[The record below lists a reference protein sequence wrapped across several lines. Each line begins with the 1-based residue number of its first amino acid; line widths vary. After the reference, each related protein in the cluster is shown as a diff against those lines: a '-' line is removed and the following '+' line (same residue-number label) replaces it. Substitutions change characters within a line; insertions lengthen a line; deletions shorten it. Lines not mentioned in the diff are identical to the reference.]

1 MNIEV
6 KTNDWVLPNRVGYNK
21 QIYNTFHPSKY
32 QKKKVASACN
42 CSKESCE
49 LDVSKVSLFPQQRII
64 KDYMQFD
71 SPYRGILLYHELG
84 SGKSAASI
92 AASEGYINRKNV
104 IIMTPASLSQNY
116 ENELMKISTIGLNL
130 KKSWTCV
137 KLIKT
142 NVKMMEDLKK
152 YAIDK
157 QLIKKE
163 GTVWIPLYKKDIEGA
178 EIVIDNIKY
187 ADLSSNYKEDINKT
201 ITHIIRNRYRFINY
215 NGITKKMLSEMGEN
229 VFDNAFIIIDEV
241 HNFISRI
248 ANGSKIAMGIYNSI
262 VDAKDVKL
270 VLLSGT
276 PIINQPYEISFLINL
291 LRGPMVT
298 YKIPILNGTADKSV
312 ITDKLIKSQY
322 YDYVDELYHDD
333 KNVNIVLLPKNY
345 VRKSN
350 ETSVIISKNWN
361 KDEDTLIKEIINAI
375 NNYELIKS
383 TSPKKIK
390 SVINSFKS
398 EKPYLILTNG
408 VTGSLKTKMAEEI
421 IKDLKLSTNNTKINI
436 DDLVVNN
443 KEYKKRV
450 LDIIKKISK
459 DCNNKRSCILEKYEN
474 PSNKLLEDFNKAYYD
489 VRTGADGIGC
499 TSKFKDS
506 CDILNDLNLEKA
518 LKESRNIVFE
528 SQGLTIPT
536 WLLAQPYLTEKYN
549 VIVGYSLASI
559 KKIVEVIIK
568 RAKARIDKYEKN
580 QDNEAPRYPN
590 INMKIIGENIKKII
604 KTLNDLRNICMND
617 SKYLTCGNKKID
629 KLLIYENDSEFKFN
643 LVYDNSDKISDEDFN
658 SLINSIVKIDSN
670 GNFNTDIILNK
681 KFSREIN
688 YALPNK
694 KEEFDKFFIND
705 ADPEDIKIINED
717 LFKRRVLGILSYYKI
732 TGSELFPTLL
742 PETIR
747 RMYMTNHQIK
757 KYMDVRK
764 KEIDMDDKK
773 KKFGNKAAANKDVSS
788 VYRAF
793 SRLVCNFAFP
803 NEIPREF
810 PQDIRLLKKK
820 EIALNEDDNSK
831 GSDDEDD
838 ENAKKKA
845 DKKDIDAE
853 YNKKLNKA
861 LNDLRKGDYL
871 EKKNLLEYYSP
882 KFAQMLED
890 VNTSPGSVLVYSQFR
905 VVEGLG
911 IFKEVLNKHGY
922 IEINIVKN
930 DEYGYILEDPDVF
943 NEKYDN
949 KRYVVFNSDREKT
962 NILMNLFNGDFANLP
977 DTIRYNLPNKGEGLE
992 QRYGNVVKIM
1002 MITQSGAEGISLKN
1016 VRRVLIT
1023 EYFWNSVRI
1032 DQVIG
1037 RAVRT
1042 CSHMSLPVEDRNV
1055 GVYKYI
1061 MKFTKEQLIKN
1072 PTIRIK
1078 DNELS
1083 TDEHI
1088 YDKANNKEKL
1098 IKNFLNMLKS
1108 SSVDCIIHSAIN
1120 QPLKNGYKCY
1130 NWPINKNNDK
1140 LSFTQSILEDR
1151 VITQN
1156 KNYEKTK
1163 IDKGRVVSKD
1173 GIKYVLLNNKLYDYY
1188 SYKNAGVLLLV

>member
-1 MNIEV
+1 
-6 KTNDWVLPNRVGYNK
+6 
-21 QIYNTFHPSKY
+21 
-32 QKKKVASACN
+32 
-42 CSKESCE
+42 
-49 LDVSKVSLFPQQRII
+49 
-64 KDYMQFD
+64 
-71 SPYRGILLYHELG
+71 
-84 SGKSAASI
+84 
-92 AASEGYINRKNV
+92 
-104 IIMTPASLSQNY
+104 
-116 ENELMKISTIGLNL
+116 
-130 KKSWTCV
+130 
-137 KLIKT
+137 
-142 NVKMMEDLKK
+142 
-152 YAIDK
+152 
-157 QLIKKE
+157 
-163 GTVWIPLYKKDIEGA
+163 
-178 EIVIDNIKY
+178 
-187 ADLSSNYKEDINKT
+187 
-201 ITHIIRNRYRFINY
+201 
-215 NGITKKMLSEMGEN
+215 MGEN

-717 LFKRRVLGILSYYKI
+717 LFKRRVLGILSYYK
-732 TGSELFPTLL
+732 TTVSELFPTLL